1 MESVLPR
8 LRRALL
14 QDASSLFVRQ
24 SIQVVFPLAGLF
36 LRLRLVCPL
45 APLALLP
52 PLFKAAIRL
61 SLYLSLHAQIPFGY
75 AFRFAILVE

>member
-1 MESVLPR
+1 MESVRSR

-14 QDASSLFVRQ
+14 QDASSLVEYQ
-24 SIQVVFPLAGLF
+24 SIPEFSLAGFF

-45 APLALLP
+45 APPVLLP
-52 PLFKAAIRL
+52 PPFKTAISL